1 MATNALIF
9 GSPSP
14 AVQARFGVSQPTD
27 DLDAALQ
34 CDLVK
39 VPKVVFAIREYQ
51 LPLTD
56 AQLDEDFSDEINFF
70 SDNSSNRRTGVSG
83 NTLFTNAVELPF
95 LARCIS
101 VYFAVE
107 PFAFAISGS
116 SHVVVAGGETTP
128 AFDGIVRSTPIAG
141 TGMLATD
148 RPAALE
154 WGYPTWR
161 AAHAFM
167 QAYRMQLLLGG
178 KLELFNELAADV
190 GCLDSHSP
198 WEGFSSGL
206 IASDQYVRIVNDR
219 YTNTVAN
226 GGLASDR
233 LFLPPTVQDVAPLG
247 ATDPDYLGVPAGL
260 APAAWGGPCMDGLFG
275 GCYPTRGLFYVPG
288 MPINI
293 KFIRDGG
300 DTLYHDALL
309 HELGDQVTATT
320 FAASLTEALHL
331 GNGWGS
337 RALFKG
343 GVFRVGIAMRGFEL
357 TPRAA
362 LLWYARFGNSYG
374 MSYYGNS
381 AVNACISNMAAV
393 SGLSSLQ
400 GIGDVQRVLSGG
412 GDAEKRAGLIAGLEE
427 EETSRQ
433 VYTQI
438 MAAQLGIARGAG
450 SHPNSIARRMAPHPS
465 EASWK
470 TPARSRERGFSA
482 LRLTSQRTILSP
494 SKPSQD
500 TNRHDRLPLADP
512 KDRLRESASRVLA
525 AEEQAQDPADVFH
538 GGHLQ
543 QWRRGIAG
551 DWIVHV
557 SGDERLLGLRH
568 GLPGRPPQRVP
579 RPHRSRGLRVQERA
593 EPQHLRVADGAR
605 RSPAS
610 VGDERFDGADRA
622 DLPRRDGPWPR
633 LALRLL
639 QRLRDD
645 VPADGDRSLPE
656 QARAH

>member
-1 MATNALIF
+1 MATNALVF
-9 GSPSP
+9 GPVSAQS
-14 AVQARFGVSQPTD
+14 RFGVSQPTD

-39 VPKVVFAIREYQ
+39 VPKVVFAIREYA
-51 LPLTD
+51 LPLTAD
-56 AQLDEDFSDEINFF
+56 QLDADFSDEINFF
-70 SDNSSNRRTGVSG
+70 SDNSSNKRLGVSG

-107 PFAFAISGS
+107 PFAFAISGA
-116 SHVVVAGGETTP
+116 SHVVVDPQTTP
-128 AFDGIVRSTPIAG
+128 AFDGIVRSTPVAG

-219 YTNTVAN
+219 YTGSVAD
-226 GGLASDR
+226 GGLAGDR
-233 LFLPPTVQDVAPLG
+233 LFLPPTVQDASPLG
-247 ATDPDYLGVPAGL
+247 ALTHDYFGVPAGL

-300 DTLYHDALL
+300 DTLYHESLL
-309 HELGDQVTATT
+309 HELGSQVTAQT
-320 FAASLTEALHL
+320 FASSLTEALTT

-343 GVFRVGIAMRGFEL
+343 GTFRVGIAMRGFEL

-400 GIGDVQRVLSGG
+400 GVSDVQRTLSGQG
-412 GDAEKRAGLIAGLEE
+412 EQRMRLLAGLEE

-438 MAAQLGIARGAG
+438 MASQLGRAGAFG
-450 SHPNSIARRMAPHPS
+450 
-465 EASWK
+465 
-470 TPARSRERGFSA
+470 
-482 LRLTSQRTILSP
+482 
-494 SKPSQD
+494 
-500 TNRHDRLPLADP
+500 
-512 KDRLRESASRVLA
+512 
-525 AEEQAQDPADVFH
+525 
-538 GGHLQ
+538 
-543 QWRRGIAG
+543 
-551 DWIVHV
+551 
-557 SGDERLLGLRH
+557 
-568 GLPGRPPQRVP
+568 
-579 RPHRSRGLRVQERA
+579 
-593 EPQHLRVADGAR
+593 
-605 RSPAS
+605 
-610 VGDERFDGADRA
+610 
-622 DLPRRDGPWPR
+622 
-633 LALRLL
+633 
-639 QRLRDD
+639 
-645 VPADGDRSLPE
+645 
-656 QARAH
+656 